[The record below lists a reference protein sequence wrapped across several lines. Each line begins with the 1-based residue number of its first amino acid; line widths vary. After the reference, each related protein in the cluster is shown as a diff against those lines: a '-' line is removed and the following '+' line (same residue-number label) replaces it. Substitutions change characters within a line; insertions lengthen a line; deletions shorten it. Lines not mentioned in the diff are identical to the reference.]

1 MDKSVPV
8 TLPEGFVE
16 FYEDVESWQNELFFR
31 LKKKTDSKKVDA
43 IPLLKREDRPLL
55 EFLDF
60 EVDLTEYREAF
71 LSFAQLLKDK
81 REKASLFVDRIMDI
95 KDELDYGELLTR
107 ALEND
112 KKYFSGLENE
122 TGVPASIMTMISQH
136 AVRPFLRV
144 FALPYEQSIREDES
158 LGWGKGVCPVCG
170 AMPSISR
177 VRATDGRRFLF
188 CEECFTEWEHR
199 YLACV
204 YCGNSEPSTI
214 KYFVVDGDD
223 ANQVFVCEKCK
234 GYLKNYDERRGK
246 ARTDLFITNI
256 KTIYL
261 DLLAEQRGYG
271 RRETDFN

>member
-158 LGWGKGVCPVCG
+158 LGGAKGCALC
-170 AMPSISR
+170 AELC
-177 VRATDGRRFLF
+177 RAYRGFGLLMAGVSSSVKNVLRSGNTA
-188 CEECFTEWEHR
+188 TW
-199 YLACV
+199 LA
-204 YCGNSEPSTI
+204 ST
-214 KYFVVDGDD
+214 VETRSLLH
-223 ANQVFVCEKCK
+223 QVFC
-234 GYLKNYDERRGK
+234 
-246 ARTDLFITNI
+246 
-256 KTIYL
+256 
-261 DLLAEQRGYG
+261 G
-271 RRETDFN
+271 RW